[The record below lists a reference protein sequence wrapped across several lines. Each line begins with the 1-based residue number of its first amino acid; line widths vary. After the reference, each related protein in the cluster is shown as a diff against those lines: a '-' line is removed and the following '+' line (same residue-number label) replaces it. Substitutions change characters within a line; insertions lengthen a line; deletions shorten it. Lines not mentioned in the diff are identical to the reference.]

1 MGSLRKNAIE
11 EYDIYGDTLRSLDYA
26 NQNTKDEIIDIYR
39 ERVIRYFPEFAD
51 DIELVDPE
59 YDIPNIKHEK
69 GSCLIKIKSSGDM
82 FIFQSGEVCGTI
94 TQLSYTWR
102 QE

>member
-1 MGSLRKNAIE
+1 MGKLRKDAIE
-11 EYDIYGDTLRSLDYA
+11 EYDIYGNTLRSLDYA

-59 YDIPNIKHEK
+59 YDIPSFKHEK
-69 GSCLIKIKSSGDM
+69 GSCLIKLRSSGDV
-82 FIFQSGEVCGTI
+82 FIFQSGDSWGNI
-94 TQLSYTWR
+94 TQLSHI
-102 QE
+102 